1 MKSYFFLTLH
11 LSGAHCT
18 KEQHRSAESGSPERE
33 DQKDEM
39 SFADSSH
46 HPKTGSISP
55 SPAVFLLMKSP
66 SAFLHD
72 LTQDSFVRWV
82 FSKSFA
88 SWSQCNAHTC
98 EHIWGGRGWLK
109 KTSSFVSSERFLD
122 EEKVVLDL
130 VMPVLLHT
138 NLFPLQIA
146 STMRRVS
153 GTGL

>member
-1 MKSYFFLTLH
+1 MKSYFFLTLQ

-72 LTQDSFVRWV
+72 LTQDSFIRWV

-88 SWSQCNAHTC
+88 S
-98 EHIWGGRGWLK
+98 
-109 KTSSFVSSERFLD
+109 
-122 EEKVVLDL
+122 
-130 VMPVLLHT
+130 
-138 NLFPLQIA
+138 
-146 STMRRVS
+146 
-153 GTGL
+153 